1 MPNINPIPVQ
11 EKGRVS
17 TTGVTPWVFIICTG
31 VMVDSGGV
39 TVLMRLNAK
48 PRRPSPD
55 PEEKAEET
63 SVAHST
69 AWLLITRPP
78 KVTVS

>member
-1 MPNINPIPVQ
+1 MPDINPIHLKV
-11 EKGRVS
+11 KAWVS
-17 TTGVTPWVFIICTG
+17 TFGVTPSVFIICTG
-31 VMVDSGGV
+31 VMADSAGV

-55 PEEKAEET
+55 PEANAEET
-63 SVAHST
+63 SLAHST